1 MSTRESISGSGTPP
15 GRSRRPTHGGRQSA
29 VRLPKHQLESIQE
42 GDDDLN
48 SNAPEDQEI
57 GEEESDLERGSS
69 HDSINDTE
77 RRTIHSHSQVAGPA
91 LNNSRGSVIPNR
103 GVLKYNN
110 MN

>member
-1 MSTRESISGSGTPP
+1 M
-15 GRSRRPTHGGRQSA
+15 Q
-29 VRLPKHQLESIQE
+29 KHELESIQE

-48 SNAPEDQEI
+48 SNAPENQEI
-57 GEEESDLERGSS
+57 EEEESYLERGSS
-69 HDSINDTE
+69 QNSINDTE
-77 RRTIHSHSQVAGPA
+77 RRTIHSHSQVAGAA